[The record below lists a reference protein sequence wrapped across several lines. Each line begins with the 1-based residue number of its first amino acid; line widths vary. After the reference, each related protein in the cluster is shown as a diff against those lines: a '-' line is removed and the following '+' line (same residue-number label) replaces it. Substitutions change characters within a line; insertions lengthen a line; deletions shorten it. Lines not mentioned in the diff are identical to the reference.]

1 MTDWQRL
8 VDLRERRRAIAL
20 EAMNADQRAAEQ
32 LEGIARSAQAG
43 LARCEDAKAGH
54 WQSTLGEAG
63 LNVAQLC
70 GAAAWSRALDA
81 QIGAARGEFE
91 AALAQ
96 ARAGERVLEA
106 SRERLRRA
114 AGGVEKAD
122 RMRERTQVE
131 QRRAADRRL
140 DSHTEDFAAASWA
153 AARRGA

>member
-8 VDLRERRRAIAL
+8 VDLRERRRGIAL
-20 EAMNADQRAAEQ
+20 EAMHADQRASEQ
-32 LEGIARSAQAG
+32 LEGMARSAQAG

-70 GAAAWSRALDA
+70 GAAAWSRALDG
-81 QIGAARGEFE
+81 QIGAARGAFE

-96 ARAGERVLEA
+96 ARAGEGALEA
-106 SRERLRRA
+106 SRERLRLA
-114 AGGVEKAD
+114 AGGVEKAG

-131 QRRAADRRL
+131 RCRAADRRL
-140 DSHTEDFAAASWA
+140 DSITEDFAAAGWV